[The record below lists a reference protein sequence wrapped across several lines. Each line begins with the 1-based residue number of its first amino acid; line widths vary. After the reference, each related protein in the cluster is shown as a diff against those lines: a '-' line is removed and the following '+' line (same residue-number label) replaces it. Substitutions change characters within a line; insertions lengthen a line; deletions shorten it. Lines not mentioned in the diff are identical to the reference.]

1 MYGSEVWQAAGE
13 HRFQVSSR
21 LHIWRTHTN
30 WRIKSAKAFICYLF
44 CDGEMEITYCTH
56 SGFEVHFD
64 WRLWTSGFCN
74 LTAHYFSNHLFS
86 LCLNVIFL
94 HFSNPLSRMSY
105 IFLVS
110 FLEYLTRDPFLP
122 FMVAWKCL
130 HLFPYFRHFLS
141 GRYQQL
147 IQMCCG
153 SIVLL
158 LHSGSDV
165 VTTVRRIKPLS
176 FAQCPDEDL
185 TSLCWNDRWMGTM
198 YFAKLCTT
206 SRADAPP
213 WPSWAMCIAEIV
225 MDD

>member
-1 MYGSEVWQAAGE
+1 
-13 HRFQVSSR
+13 
-21 LHIWRTHTN
+21 
-30 WRIKSAKAFICYLF
+30 
-44 CDGEMEITYCTH
+44 MEITYVLGVW
-56 SGFEVHFD
+56 SA
-64 WRLWTSGFCN
+64 LWFKASGFCN
-74 LTAHYFSNHLFS
+74 LTAHYFKPLILSLPQCHLS
-86 LCLNVIFL
+86 PL
-94 HFSNPLSRMSY
+94 STPLSRMSY

-122 FMVAWKCL
+122 LMVAWKCL

-165 VTTVRRIKPLS
+165 ATTVRKIKPLS
-176 FAQCPDEDL
+176 FTQCTNQDL

-206 SRADAPP
+206 SRADVPRLGPP
-213 WPSWAMCIAEIV
+213 EQCALQKLSWMIKWTNVWCPKDALVATLSPCN
-225 MDD
+225 